1 MARFMGLD
9 IGDKRIG
16 VAFSDDSA
24 LIASPRETRERRGNR
39 KDITYLLQLA
49 QLENVAEIVVG
60 MPYSLDGSEGPQ
72 AAKVRR
78 FIHALKLCTKLSIT
92 TWDERHTT
100 VDAQEIL
107 LKTDISRK
115 KRKQS
120 IDRVA
125 AALILQRFLDAQRS
139 N

>member
-49 QLENVAEIVVG
+49 HKIPPVLPLG
-60 MPYSLDGSEGPQ
+60 
-72 AAKVRR
+72 
-78 FIHALKLCTKLSIT
+78 F
-92 TWDERHTT
+92 
-100 VDAQEIL
+100 
-107 LKTDISRK
+107 
-115 KRKQS
+115 
-120 IDRVA
+120 
-125 AALILQRFLDAQRS
+125 
-139 N
+139 